1 MKKVLVVDDE
11 PSILLSLS
19 HLFSNDEVIVITSRR
34 IEDAEEALEH
44 YAFDLVI
51 ADIRLS
57 GMDGIE
63 GLELLSYV
71 RKIRPETK
79 VILMTAYGSE
89 VMKESALRRGAYY
102 YYEKPID
109 MNSLVKKAV
118 DCGIPV
124 VINKQRGGAG
134 CLP

>member
-1 MKKVLVVDDE
+1 VKKVLVVDDE

-19 HLFSNDEVIVITSRR
+19 HLFANDEVVVVTSSR

-57 GMDGIE
+57 GIDGIE
-63 GLELLSYV
+63 GLELLSYIQ
-71 RKIRPETK
+71 KIRPETK
-79 VILMTAYGSE
+79 VILMTAFGSE
-89 VMKESALRRGAYY
+89 MMRESALRRGAYY

-109 MNSLVKKAV
+109 MDNLVNKAE

-124 VINKQRGGAG
+124 RINKQKGGEA
-134 CLP
+134 CLS